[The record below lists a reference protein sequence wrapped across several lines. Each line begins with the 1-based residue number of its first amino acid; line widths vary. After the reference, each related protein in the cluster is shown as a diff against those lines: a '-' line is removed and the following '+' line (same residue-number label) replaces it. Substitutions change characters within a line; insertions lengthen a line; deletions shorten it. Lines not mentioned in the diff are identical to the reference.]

1 MWLGASSSEADDV
14 QRNFDLLYFEP
25 KGRLFFNENG
35 VERGFGDGCLLCT
48 MKNAGEI
55 TTDQIALV

>member
-25 KGRLFFNENG
+25 KGRLFFNEN
-35 VERGFGDGCLLCT
+35 
-48 MKNAGEI
+48 
-55 TTDQIALV
+55 